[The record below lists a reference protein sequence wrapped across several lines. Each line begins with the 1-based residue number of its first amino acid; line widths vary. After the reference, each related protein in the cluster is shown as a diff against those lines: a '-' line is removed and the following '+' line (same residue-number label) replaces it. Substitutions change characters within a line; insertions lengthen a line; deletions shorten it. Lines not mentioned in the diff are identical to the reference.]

1 MSINEWLLCI
11 GVFIAFWFL
20 SSIVIEAVKLFF
32 LWIKYKFTK
41 Y

>member
-1 MSINEWLLCI
+1 MTLNEWIICGGI
-11 GVFIAFWFL
+11 FVAIWFL
-20 SSIVIEAVKLFF
+20 SSIFIQLIRLLI